1 MRDQLGTLVKKYL
14 GNLQEHSDMADAGVL
29 SVSNGLPNGTNGF
42 DGEPGKA
49 HKSHK
54 SHKEKKHKE
63 HKEHKHKKEK
73 KQQ

>member
-1 MRDQLGTLVKKYL
+1 MPSAYVGNCFAAIHMDSMLVFLGKSGDK
-14 GNLQEHSDMADAGVL
+14 
-29 SVSNGLPNGTNGF
+29 P
-42 DGEPGKA
+42 

-73 KQQ
+73 KVASYNQPLFVQF

>member
-1 MRDQLGTLVKKYL
+1 MLIILLAKG
-14 GNLQEHSDMADAGVL
+14 SDK
-29 SVSNGLPNGTNGF
+29 P
-42 DGEPGKA
+42 

-73 KQQ
+73 KVVLLRKAGVNSGIKA